1 MAKKK
6 AVKSESRA
14 KIKDLAPKKQ
24 SGAAVKGGRIN
35 AGGVNPI
42 VISRDRALGGS

>member
-24 SGAAVKGGRIN
+24 SGAAVR
-35 AGGVNPI
+35 
-42 VISRDRALGGS
+42 SRDRALGGS